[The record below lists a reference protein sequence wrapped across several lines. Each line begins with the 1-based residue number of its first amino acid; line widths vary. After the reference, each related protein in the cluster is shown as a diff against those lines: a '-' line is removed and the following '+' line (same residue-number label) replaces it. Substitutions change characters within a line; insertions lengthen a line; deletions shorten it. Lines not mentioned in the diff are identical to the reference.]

1 MAAFNRALFI
11 ALAVLL
17 VAIGAAGTL
26 ASIGRLPRVD
36 SSTALL
42 PPGVRNQWHD
52 WGTAAWL
59 ILAAAGLVVA
69 VLAFLLIRAQL
80 LPRSGQPLPD
90 LLRTDPAPDRP
101 DGPAPGRT
109 RVRTTALV
117 HGIQRDLTRHP
128 KVRRASIH
136 LGGDE
141 ANPHLRARLELG
153 DRCDVD
159 QLQSYLTESL
169 ARFTATSG
177 LDPTV
182 VHVLLVPTSR
192 AHARVR

>member
-1 MAAFNRALFI
+1 MATFNRALFI
-11 ALAVLL
+11 AVAVLL

-36 SSTALL
+36 PSTSLL
-42 PPGVRNQWHD
+42 PPGVRNQWDD

-59 ILAAAGLVVA
+59 VLAAAGLVVA
-69 VLAFLLIRAQL
+69 ALAFLLIRAQL
-80 LPRSGQPLPD
+80 LPRAGEPLAD
-90 LLRTDPAPDRP
+90 LLHTGPAPDQTDSR
-101 DGPAPGRT
+101 APGRT

-128 KVRRASIH
+128 KVRRASVH
-136 LGGDE
+136 LGGNETD
-141 ANPHLRARLELG
+141 PHLQARLDLG
-153 DRCDVD
+153 DRCDIG

-169 ARFTATSG
+169 ARFTTTSG

-182 VHVLLVPTSR
+182 VHVLLVPTKR
-192 AHARVR
+192 ARARVR